1 MAITASMYN
10 HTANRFQSGANAAG
24 DVYKA
29 ILLSASAS
37 FVATHT
43 TINQVTN
50 TGAYEVSGNGWT
62 AGGETLAGV
71 TIPSKDT
78 NDSMFDANDI
88 SVDAVGGDIGPAS
101 AVVLVNST
109 DGTPEVFINFGE
121 ARTANVGTP
130 FKITWDAA
138 GIVEVL
144 NAG

>member
-10 HTANRFQSGANAAG
+10 HTANRFQSGANGAA
-24 DVYKA
+24 DTYKVL
-29 ILLSASAS
+29 LLSASAA
-37 FVATHT
+37 FLATDT
-43 TINQVTN
+43 TIAQVTN
-50 TGAYEVSGNGWT
+50 SGAYEVSGNGWT
-62 AGGETLAGV
+62 AGGETLTGV
-71 TIPSKDT
+71 TIPAKDT
-78 NDSMFDANDI
+78 NDSKFAANDI

-101 AVVLVNST
+101 AAVLVNST

-138 GIVEVL
+138 GIVEVV